1 MLAKEGGDMKN
12 KYQYLSGKTLG
23 KTGRDYFSKDK
34 DLTIVM
40 FPYESHSAFP
50 KAIQEIH
57 KVLSIPFN
65 LIIVEGNA
73 SDEVRSQLEDC
84 ERRYDNTTVLY
95 STKYLSPGE
104 IINLAKAQIKT
115 PYSFFLD
122 NEIYIRPG
130 CIERMLAN
138 AKNWGTDIVFPK
150 NSLVSRVCKTPQKDI
165 VSLETPGLRLA
176 FLISTS
182 SLSKLVKVDEH
193 TDLYTA
199 GWDLMLEF
207 QAKGLRTRVS
217 DEAWVESYP
226 EHAIRRSDRSLYQHQ
241 WDLKRHHNVIG
252 YFQSKWNLE
261 IQDGLYQRW
270 FEAKSHKVAA
280 PASENTEYESF
291 AHEAKLQSRPLESPP
306 ASLENASLPGD
317 NGRKEG

>member
-1 MLAKEGGDMKN
+1 MKS

-23 KTGRDYFSKDK
+23 KTGRDYPSKDK

-40 FPYESHSAFP
+40 FPYESHSVFP
-50 KAIQEIH
+50 KAIREIH

-65 LIIVEGNA
+65 LIVVEGNA
-73 SDEVRSQLEDC
+73 SDEVRSQLEEC
-84 ERRYDNTTVLY
+84 EKRYGNTTVLY

-104 IINLAKAQIKT
+104 IINLAKAQVKT

-130 CIERMLAN
+130 CIERMLMN

-150 NSLVSRVCKTPQKDI
+150 NSLISRVFKTPQKDI
-165 VSLETPGLRLA
+165 VSLETPGLRLT

-207 QAKGLRTRVS
+207 QAKELRTRVS

-241 WDLKRHHNVIG
+241 WDLKRHHDVVG

-270 FEAKSHKVAA
+270 FEAKSRKAAA
-280 PASENTEYESF
+280 PTSQDPEYEPST
-291 AHEAKLQSRPLESPP
+291 HEVQLQSRPLENPS
-306 ASLENASLPGD
+306 ASLENVPLPGN
-317 NGRKEG
+317 NGRTEG